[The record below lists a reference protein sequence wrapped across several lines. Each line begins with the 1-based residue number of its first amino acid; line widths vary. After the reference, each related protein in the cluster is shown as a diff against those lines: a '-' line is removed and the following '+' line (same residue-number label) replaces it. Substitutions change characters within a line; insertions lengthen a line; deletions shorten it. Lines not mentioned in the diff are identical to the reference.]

1 MSASR
6 TPAPGSSLLLAPS
19 ASAAFEYVAEFSF
32 KGVQA
37 GVEQFPPW
45 HDHDIEPGSEL
56 VATEYLANEP
66 LGPVPH
72 DGAAKLPGRRNT
84 ETACFESVGQTE
96 QRERSTVDLDA
107 AVVNILVLGSFP
119 DTLGTAEARLGH
131 EFGLPDLFAAH
142 GQPLPALR
150 ASALEDEAAVFRGH
164 ANEEAVRLTTTTV
177 IWLECTL
184 ALQDTLLT

>member
-6 TPAPGSSLLLAPS
+6 TPAPGSSLLSAPS

-37 GVEQFPPW
+37 GVEQFPLR

-96 QRERSTVDLDA
+96 QRERTTVDLDA

-131 EFGLPDLFAAH
+131 ESDFSTYSLLTVNRFR
-142 GQPLPALR
+142 PLARRRLRTRRPFLVAMRTRKPCALR
-150 ASALEDEAAVFRGH
+150 RRRVFGW
-164 ANEEAVRLTTTTV
+164 NVRLPFK
-177 IWLECTL
+177 TL
-184 ALQDTLLT
+184 S